1 MVDKEKRQTIDD
13 TGDFMFWEKK
23 KDSSGKILYVNKA
36 LDVKLDKAPELSRGG
51 ILAGN
56 VYHLEFVC
64 VIHV

>member
-56 VYHLEFVC
+56 V
-64 VIHV
+64 